1 MQLAYRLSLKD
12 FQEAN
17 QAHFKSQ
24 FWVYWAFWIFL
35 LLGILSLILYF
46 LGGQQLDFF
55 LIVCPFFFPIICFN
69 PYSSNPLK
77 NYIIKLD
84 WKGLH
89 NLHHPMT
96 VEVNEE
102 TIKMKNPVFNSSVKW
117 QLYIKAVETKNL
129 FMIYQ
134 TKRLFDM
141 IPKRAFSSNEQV
153 EEFRELVRTKIEK
166 FSKV

>member
-1 MQLAYRLSLKD
+1 
-12 FQEAN
+12 
-17 QAHFKSQ
+17 
-24 FWVYWAFWIFL
+24 
-35 LLGILSLILYF
+35 
-46 LGGQQLDFF
+46 
-55 LIVCPFFFPIICFN
+55 
-69 PYSSNPLK
+69 
-77 NYIIKLD
+77 
-84 WKGLH
+84 
-89 NLHHPMT
+89 MT